1 MGQSKQSFIDYDGF
15 VEKFKPK
22 KTTDDCMTPPE
33 VMEVVNSY
41 VERRWGID
49 RSRFVRP
56 FWPGGDYEGHE
67 YPDGCVVVDNPP
79 FSMLAKI
86 RRFYMAHGI
95 PFFLFCPSLMAFGS
109 FDERCCVI
117 LSDSNITYENGA
129 SVNTGFVTSLPSPN
143 VAESEPD
150 LGDAINA
157 VCDELRHRKAKKLP
171 KYEYPPEVL
180 TAARMKWYAAHHTR
194 YAVPR
199 GECCKIS
206 ALDSQRAVGKGIF
219 GGGLLLSERAAAE
232 RAAAERAA
240 AERAAAER
248 AAAER
253 AAAERA
259 AAEAA
264 EVWTLSERERA
275 MQALIGG
282 THGQEK

>member
-1 MGQSKQSFIDYDGF
+1 MSQLKASFNDYEGF

-22 KTTDDCMTPPE
+22 KTTDDCYTPPE

-86 RRFYMAHGI
+86 KRFYMERGI
-95 PFFLFCPSLMAFGS
+95 PFFLFCPSLTAFGS

-117 LSDSNITYENGA
+117 LSDSNIVYENGA
-129 SVNTGFVTSLPSPN
+129 IVRTGFVTSLPSPN

-157 VCDELRHRKAKKLP
+157 VCDELRHRGKKELP
-171 KYEYPPEVL
+171 KYEYPLEVV
-180 TAARMKWYAAHHTR
+180 TAARMQFYAAHHTR
-194 YAVPR
+194 YAVPK
-199 GECCKIS
+199 GECCRIG
-206 ALDSQRAVGKGIF
+206 AMDAQRAVGKTIF
-219 GGGLLLSERAAAE
+219 GGALLLSERAAAE

-240 AERAAAER
+240 AERAAAHR
-248 AAAER
+248 
-253 AAAERA
+253 
-259 AAEAA
+259 
-264 EVWTLSERERA
+264 WKLSDREREVQR
-275 MQALIGG
+275 LLSRK
-282 THGQEK
+282 TEVS